1 MTPIDL
7 ELLGWAF
14 VFLPLIALICYQ
26 IRWTLFVIRYF
37 REKKMY
43 GDSYYQK
50 EEDFNYKKK

>member
-14 VFLPLIALICYQ
+14 VSLPFIALICYQ

-37 REKKMY
+37 GEKEMY

-50 EEDFNYKKK
+50 EEDFHYKKK